1 MRAFVDKMH
10 QRGQQ
15 WMPLVNA
22 GVAAAKGF
30 RAYDEGSKDGIWIK
44 DNEGADYHG
53 QVRGVQC
60 CLAQT
65 PPADTNINSH
75 VASDVMLTYQLFSGA
90 KLDVWQQQ
98 LSACM
103 L

>member
-53 QVRGVQC
+53 QVRVC
-60 CLAQT
+60 SAAWRKHHPLT
-65 PPADTNINSH
+65 PT
-75 VASDVMLTYQLFSGA
+75 
-90 KLDVWQQQ
+90 
-98 LSACM
+98 
-103 L
+103 